1 MDLTLVSQW
10 LGHSNISSTLVYAHA
25 DTAQPD
31 GLQLPA
37 LIEDSKKNGVEVK
50 EVVGDMAYVN
60 DENLVECEKQQI
72 KKMIEKSE
80 TARLAFE
87 KKPWIYKA
95 IVRLLKTIQ
104 YYLSLMAIHIRMIFD
119 RKYREEVNRAVDG
132 LEEKTLSAIVD
143 LVNEDKKD
151 SRE

>member
-1 MDLTLVSQW
+1 MGNWSPYSEEW
-10 LGHSNISSTLVYAHA
+10 
-25 DTAQPD
+25 
-31 GLQLPA
+31 
-37 LIEDSKKNGVEVK
+37 
-50 EVVGDMAYVN
+50 
-60 DENLVECEKQQI
+60 EKQHL

-87 KKPWIYKA
+87 KKPWVYKA

-104 YYLSLMAIHIRMIFD
+104 YYSSLLAIHIRMIFD
-119 RKYREEVNRAVDG
+119 RKYREEVTHAVDS

>member
-1 MDLTLVSQW
+1 MGNWSPYSEEW
-10 LGHSNISSTLVYAHA
+10 
-25 DTAQPD
+25 
-31 GLQLPA
+31 
-37 LIEDSKKNGVEVK
+37 
-50 EVVGDMAYVN
+50 
-60 DENLVECEKQQI
+60 EKQHL

-119 RKYREEVNRAVDG
+119 RKYREEVNHAVDG
-132 LEEKTLSAIVD
+132 LEEKTLRAIADMISHVMRPPREYPANARCIREDEKPSAS
-143 LVNEDKKD
+143 LVTAKVW
-151 SRE
+151 

>member
-1 MDLTLVSQW
+1 MGVQDKLNLQKK
-10 LGHSNISSTLVYAHA
+10 
-25 DTAQPD
+25 TAEHNSLRQVIQEKTEMGNWSPYS
-31 GLQLPA
+31 
-37 LIEDSKKNGVEVK
+37 EEW
-50 EVVGDMAYVN
+50 
-60 DENLVECEKQQI
+60 EKQHL

-95 IVRLLKTIQ
+95 TVRSLKTIQ

-119 RKYREEVNRAVDG
+119 RKYREEVNHAVDG
-132 LEEKTLSAIVD
+132 LEEKTLRAIVD
-143 LVNEDKKD
+143 MMNHDKKD